1 VKSFLNHFTDRRV
14 VCSDLEMQ
22 VIGPLGRIAT
32 GGRNWEGFSNDPY
45 LAGALVGPTI
55 TAMQESVIACVKHLI
70 ANEQESNRL
79 PFLGGIIPLLG
90 VQSMS
95 SNLDD
100 RTTHELYL
108 WPFYD
113 AMRAEPGSVMCSY
126 NKVNGSQGCQNSK
139 VMNGLLKQELGFR
152 GFIVSDWNAVQTG
165 IAANN
170 AGLDMVMPSSRQLT
184 PSLLAAAVANGSVE
198 SARLD
203 DQATRIL
210 AAWYRY
216 AHRQTPSID
225 GTANVDARDP
235 ASASTLLQS
244 AVEGQVLVKNVN
256 NTLPLK
262 KPRYLNLFGYDA
274 VGGINGT
281 SAGALDAQLV
291 QFGLAN
297 TQAYTNGKRWGIVDL
312 LASFGS
318 VLPQPYSGPT
328 VALNGTL
335 LTGGGSGAVTPAASV
350 SPFDAF
356 QRQARID
363 GTTLHHDFVSTTP
376 NVKYATAPC
385 IVFINAQS
393 SESWDRSSLFDDY
406 SDGLVLHVASQ
417 CSNTIVSI
425 HNAGPRIVEAW
436 IDHPKVTAVIF
447 AHTPGQ
453 ESGNALVEVIY
464 GKQSPSGRLP
474 YTLAKQESDYGAL
487 LKPTLADE
495 KNPLFPQSDFT
506 EGLNIDVRDKIP
518 SEITR

>member
-1 VKSFLNHFTDRRV
+1 
-14 VCSDLEMQ
+14 
-22 VIGPLGRIAT
+22 
-32 GGRNWEGFSNDPY
+32 
-45 LAGALVGPTI
+45 
-55 TAMQESVIACVKHLI
+55 MQESVIACVKHLA

-79 PFLGGIIPLLG
+79 PFLAGVIPQLG
-90 VQSMS
+90 VQSVS

-100 RTTHELYL
+100 QTMHELYL

-113 AMRAEPGSVMCSY
+113 AIRAEPGSVMCSY
-126 NKVNGSQGCQNSK
+126 NQINGSYGCQNSK
-139 VMNGLLKQELGFR
+139 TMNGLLKKELGFR
-152 GFIVSDWNAVQTG
+152 GFVVSDWFAVHTG

-184 PSLLAAAVANGSVE
+184 PKSLAAAVANGSVD

-216 AHRQTPSID
+216 AHSQTPGID
-225 GTANVDARDP
+225 GTADVDARDP
-235 ASASTLLQS
+235 AAGSALLQS

-256 NTLPLK
+256 NALPLK
-262 KPRYLNLFGYDA
+262 HPRYLNLFGYDA

-281 SAGALDAQLV
+281 TADASEAELV
-291 QFGLAN
+291 NSGLAN
-297 TQAYTNGKRWGIVDL
+297 TQAYTSGKRWGVIDL
-312 LASFGS
+312 VASLGEI
-318 VLPQPYSGPT
+318 LPQPNSGPT

-335 LTGGGSGAVTPAASV
+335 LAGGGSGAITPSSSV

-356 QRQARID
+356 QRQAKID
-363 GTTLHHDFVSTTP
+363 NTTLSYDFASKTP
-376 NVKYATAPC
+376 HVKYPTAPC

-393 SESWDRSSLFDDY
+393 GESWDRNSLFDDY
-406 SDGLVLHVASQ
+406 SDGLVLNIASQ

-425 HNAGPRIVEAW
+425 HNAGPRIVDAW
-436 IDHPKVTAVIF
+436 IDHPNVTAVIF

-464 GKQSPSGRLP
+464 GKQSPSGRMP

-487 LKPTLADE
+487 LRPSLPDQ
-495 KNPLFPQSDFT
+495 KNPMFPQSDFT
-506 EGLNIDVRDKIP
+506 EGLNIDVRIP
-518 SEITR
+518 FRDARDMTLTEQTVPSIHRQFHHPSLRFRLRPDLYQLHLHFPASLQQPKCEHCLLPAR